1 LYIHIIQS
9 QHENKKYLSR
19 KDCQPFHH
27 GLHYIPIAGD
37 FVRILPFKKLF
48 MDINRLARK
57 ITFTLFLA
65 MSLGSAGFLVA
76 ATVNTIVGADIS
88 GNPAWAG
95 LPAAM
100 FTLGTAFSAFLLGFA
115 MERFGRRIGMLIG
128 LGAGMLGTLLAAVA
142 IGIISFPLFLAGMI
156 FSGSARAALQLG
168 RFAAAEVHPPQQRG
182 RAISNV
188 VIGGTVG
195 AVLGPWLAGPMGQWA
210 LGAGYDEMLG
220 PYAASFV
227 LIMLSALVVFLLLRP
242 DPRELGLEV
251 ARIHPEVHANG
262 EQVRNFLQIVR
273 IPAAAVAVV
282 AMVISQ
288 AVMVMLMGITALHM
302 KEHQHELLGISAVIS
317 AHTFGMYAFSI
328 FSGQLADRWG
338 RGQVILVGG
347 AGLVAACL
355 LAPLST
361 ALLPLAL
368 SLFLLGLGWNFC
380 YVGGSSLLTDQL
392 NQLER
397 AKIQGT
403 NDLLVGLA
411 TAAGS
416 FISGLIFAALGYSMV
431 GMIGATLSLIPFGL
445 TLWWQLGQRKLAST
459 IIEG

>member
-1 LYIHIIQS
+1 MEIDL
-9 QHENKKYLSR
+9 
-19 KDCQPFHH
+19 
-27 GLHYIPIAGD
+27 A
-37 FVRILPFKKLF
+37 
-48 MDINRLARK
+48 RLARK

-76 ATVNTIVGADIS
+76 GTVNAIAGAEIS

-100 FTLGTAFSAFLLGFA
+100 FTLGTALSAFILGIV
-115 MERFGRRIGMLIG
+115 MEHFGRRVGMLLG
-128 LGAGMLGTLLAAVA
+128 VGAGLLGTVLAAMA
-142 IGIISFPLFLAGMI
+142 IGWVSFPIFLVGMV

-195 AVLGPWLAGPMGQWA
+195 SILGPWLAGPMGQWSEA
-210 LGAGYDEMLG
+210 AGYSEMLG
-220 PYAASFV
+220 PYLASFL
-227 LIMLSALVVFLLLRP
+227 LIALAGVVVFILLRP
-242 DPRELGLEV
+242 DPRDLSREV
-251 ARIHPEVHANG
+251 SRLYPDTQVNG
-262 EQVRNFLQIVR
+262 GQVRTFLQVIR
-273 IPAAAVAVV
+273 LPAAAVAII

-288 AVMVMLMGITALHM
+288 AVMVMLMGITALYM
-302 KEHQHELLGISAVIS
+302 KENQHELLGISAVIS

-347 AGLVAACL
+347 AGLVLACL

-392 NQLER
+392 NHLER

-411 TAAGS
+411 TALGS
-416 FISGLIFAALGYSMV
+416 FISGLIFAALGYGMV
-431 GMIGATLSLIPFGL
+431 GTVGAVLSLIPFGL
-445 TLWWQLGQRKLAST
+445 ALWWQLANRRLSST
-459 IIEG
+459 A